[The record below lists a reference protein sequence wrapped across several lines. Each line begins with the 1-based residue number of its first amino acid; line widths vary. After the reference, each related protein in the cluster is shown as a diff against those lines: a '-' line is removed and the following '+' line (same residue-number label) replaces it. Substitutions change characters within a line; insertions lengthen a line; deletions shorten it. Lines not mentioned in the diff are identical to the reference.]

1 MLKFSLSLHMPD
13 LLGRHPA
20 DPDAT
25 GLLRRGS
32 PLGGELAVRGLQ
44 RLRGGRGD
52 AAYFVLPIRI
62 PSRLTMQKSGYY
74 AYEEDERGGKV

>member
-1 MLKFSLSLHMPD
+1 MPD

-32 PLGGELAVRGLQ
+32 PLGGELAARGLH

-52 AAYFVLPIRI
+52 AAFFVRPRRI
-62 PSRLTMQKSGYY
+62 PSRRTMQKSGYC
-74 AYEEDERGGKV
+74 AFEEDERGGKV

>member
-1 MLKFSLSLHMPD
+1 MPD

-52 AAYFVLPIRI
+52 AAFFV
-62 PSRLTMQKSGYY
+62 
-74 AYEEDERGGKV
+74 